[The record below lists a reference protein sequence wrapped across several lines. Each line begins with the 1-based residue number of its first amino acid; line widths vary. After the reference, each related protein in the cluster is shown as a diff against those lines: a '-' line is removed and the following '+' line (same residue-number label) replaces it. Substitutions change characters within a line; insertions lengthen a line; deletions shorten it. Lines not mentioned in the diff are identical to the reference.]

1 MQTVSSEPFGGGVME
16 HAALPRLP
24 GGGRSSD
31 RYHKGGWLPVTIQ
44 SVAWLSYCKVVPFC
58 PFETVQMLKET
69 ALSSSLS
76 QLQENRTLVC
86 ERRGALGQLERTST
100 KIKMGELMQSCYEV
114 PAMLKAVLIMHQLAV
129 GSSHKYAQTANHT
142 TAVYNKLCSK
152 ATGGQFS
159 TSSHLSHQ
167 PRAAPPPHFSK
178 LKWPPPE
185 RRKSPKAP
193 KAIHKNSCKARHQND
208 DHLR

>member
-1 MQTVSSEPFGGGVME
+1 MAHTTSSTVTSERIHMQCIHPAETISKCANTTGHYVALCFGGK
-16 HAALPRLP
+16 HAVRVPTGPKAHKAPWTQQGDECSR
-24 GGGRSSD
+24 GRCAPPN
-31 RYHKGGWLPVTIQ
+31 RKKGDH
-44 SVAWLSYCKVVPFC
+44 
-58 PFETVQMLKET
+58 
-69 ALSSSLS
+69 
-76 QLQENRTLVC
+76 
-86 ERRGALGQLERTST
+86 
-100 KIKMGELMQSCYEV
+100 ELMQSCYEV